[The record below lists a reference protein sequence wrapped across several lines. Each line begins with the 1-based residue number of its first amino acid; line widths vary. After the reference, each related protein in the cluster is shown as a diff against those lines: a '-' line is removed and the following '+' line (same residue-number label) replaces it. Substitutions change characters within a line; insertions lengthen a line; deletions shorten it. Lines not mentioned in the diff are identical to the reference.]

1 MSILQRKVVC
11 ISYWLVFSVWLMPED
26 TYKPVSEYSIRAAIC
41 CFCFWWVGKLDQCC
55 LTITKCINLKHNNLL
70 INSQTSIFP
79 HQKIK
84 IRKSYVKLRKYHTW
98 MLTIFPNFWKCSLS
112 FVMLLNSL
120 GIFFSSMVSLNLFQP
135 GLGLVLLVWF
145 WSDSFFTI
153 SGPITTLLL
162 SPDGLSVV
170 TLWVR
175 KKEYIKSQLIL
186 FHLFYFAKKLK
197 MLIRILL
204 IFCPTLYSELWMVR
218 WNIDKLSWSH
228 S

>member
-1 MSILQRKVVC
+1 
-11 ISYWLVFSVWLMPED
+11 
-26 TYKPVSEYSIRAAIC
+26 
-41 CFCFWWVGKLDQCC
+41 
-55 LTITKCINLKHNNLL
+55 
-70 INSQTSIFP
+70 
-79 HQKIK
+79 
-84 IRKSYVKLRKYHTW
+84 
-98 MLTIFPNFWKCSLS
+98 
-112 FVMLLNSL
+112 MLLNSL

-145 WSDSFFTI
+145 WSGSFFTI

-186 FHLFYFAKKLK
+186 LHLCYFAKKLK

-204 IFCPTLYSELWMVR
+204 IFCPTLYSEL
-218 WNIDKLSWSH
+218 
-228 S
+228 